1 MITDDANGFEYEHI
15 AVSYDYL
22 TAIEEMKK
30 HGLPQEYAKTLE
42 TGIWDNMEILPEEE
56 KLLKGKKLLVE
67 W

>member
-1 MITDDANGFEYEHI
+1 
-15 AVSYDYL
+15 
-22 TAIEEMKK
+22 MKK